1 MWNQTGIYIAI
12 PTSAVLKSIYRAQN
26 YKTQVNNEHLK
37 IGITK
42 DSFESRSRCYY
53 DNFDNKVEFIPLVAI
68 NMEVL
73 KEVENKVLIQ
83 IKNEFR
89 RVGRA
94 REWFDTNDKERII
107 EILISTL
114 DKENVEYDLLKI

>member
-26 YKTQVNNEHLK
+26 YKTEVNNEHLK

-42 DSFESRSRCYY
+42 DSFQSRSKCYY
-53 DNFDNKVEFIPLVAI
+53 DNFDNEVEFIPLVAI
-68 NMEVL
+68 NRDVL
-73 KEVENKVLIQ
+73 KEVEAKVLAQ
-83 IKNEFR
+83 IKIEFN

-94 REWFDTNDKERII
+94 REWFDTNDKQRII
-107 EILISTL
+107 KILISTL
-114 DKENVEYDLLKI
+114 CKENVEYELLKI